1 MPIPTLRTQALFLI
15 AFAIGGCSLF
25 DSGTEW
31 KFGNF
36 EVLWIDLTSSSHLAY
51 RMSSTASIQ
60 IVESCVF
67 EAGANSK
74 RIVVK
79 QRPNGSSLTNFYVV
93 QIDKYAPE
101 KDIKNSVIGPL
112 SESKYR
118 ALSQRMPM
126 PVLTKIFPESVCN
139 EKV

>member
-1 MPIPTLRTQALFLI
+1 MLIPTLRTRALFLI
-15 AFAIGGCSLF
+15 SFAIGGCSLF

-31 KFGNF
+31 EFGNF

-51 RMSSTASIQ
+51 RLSSTTSIQ

-79 QRPNGSSLTNFYVV
+79 QRPNGSSVTNFYVV

-101 KDIKNSVIGPL
+101 KDIKSSVIGPL
-112 SESKYR
+112 SESEYR
-118 ALSQRMPM
+118 ALSQEMPM
-126 PVLTKIFPESVCN
+126 PAFTKIFSETVCN
-139 EKV
+139 ERV